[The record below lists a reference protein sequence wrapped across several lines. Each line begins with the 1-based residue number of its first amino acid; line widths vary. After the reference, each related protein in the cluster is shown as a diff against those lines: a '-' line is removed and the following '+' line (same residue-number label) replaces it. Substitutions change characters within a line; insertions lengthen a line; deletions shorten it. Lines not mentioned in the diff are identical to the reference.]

1 MTTPVMTSRVMTTQV
16 EAGLLEK
23 YKQAEKRLATLR
35 GPFSLFGLFER
46 RDTPGRLD
54 LVVSAPWLSTDRH
67 GMQDLAQHLPQLT
80 DAEGVLMGHIVGLD
94 PDDEFVR
101 TLNQAVQTTGQLQ
114 ETDGLQAWKVD
125 VAHSFIF
132 ASQRLT
138 GHG

>member
-1 MTTPVMTSRVMTTQV
+1 VTTPVMTTQVMTTSV
-16 EAGLLEK
+16 EANLLDK
-23 YKQAEKRLATLR
+23 YQQAQKKITSLR

-46 RDTPGRLD
+46 RD
-54 LVVSAPWLSTDRH
+54 
-67 GMQDLAQHLPQLT
+67 QHLPYLT
-80 DAEGVLMGHIVGLD
+80 DAEGALMGRIVGLD

-114 ETDGLQAWKVD
+114 ETGGLQAWKVD

>member
-1 MTTPVMTSRVMTTQV
+1 VTTPVMTTQVMTTSV
-16 EAGLLEK
+16 EANLLDK
-23 YKQAEKRLATLR
+23 YQQAQKKITSLR

-54 LVVSAPWLSTDRH
+54 LVVSAPWLSTDRN
-67 GMQDLAQHLPQLT
+67 GMQDLAQHLPYLT
-80 DAEGVLMGHIVGLD
+80 DAEGALMGRIVGLD